1 MVYYDAKP
9 LIFES
14 NNNGSYT
21 YRWDIHRV
29 EIPAGTDTE
38 ETMTKWECREVVVWG
53 TVTSNKITEAV
64 INLLWPDNYEQK
76 LINEYNAASVGIYG
90 AKTSAEA
97 QEKITAYKSFLTER
111 HAVKQQIDEDCATL
125 KIM

>member
-64 INLLWPDNYEQK
+64 INLLGPDNYEQK